1 MKYKYFTV
9 SDMEESGELKSLLRR
24 WNRREKNVAYMR
36 ETRAK
41 KGKFGYRRMGS
52 TKSSQK
58 ENFLVSSKAS
68 EKTTQEVGIKGPAHQ
83 FILPPLTIDL
93 QQPSSSQSIERLIAE
108 STQTL
113 EQGVQDFI
121 VPSDGLSDKVSNKK
135 SSKSWS
141 QRSQEI
147 YEAWEQVMREYF
159 EAFVSSNGFKVSH
172 CYTCQC
178 SLSTFYINCNQC
190 IQDFCSECDILE
202 HRRHPFHHRIL
213 NKPNPLETKVLGQ
226 MEFVN
231 DSGSIKHMSKG
242 FMSTVYYSFS
252 FKSSC

>member
-1 MKYKYFTV
+1 MPQPPW
-9 SDMEESGELKSLLRR
+9 LNSLE
-24 WNRREKNVAYMR
+24 REGR
-36 ETRAK
+36 ER
-41 KGKFGYRRMGS
+41 
-52 TKSSQK
+52 
-58 ENFLVSSKAS
+58 
-68 EKTTQEVGIKGPAHQ
+68 
-83 FILPPLTIDL
+83 
-93 QQPSSSQSIERLIAE
+93 ER
-108 STQTL
+108 
-113 EQGVQDFI
+113 EQGMQDFI

-172 CYTCQC
+172 CYTCRC
-178 SLSTFYINCNQC
+178 SLSTFYIHCNQC

-202 HRRHPFHHRIL
+202 HQRHPFHHRIL

-252 FKSSC
+252 FKSSCWYYFIQKLPSLVACRLNVVLKIVAKKEPTGWSLEMIFWRSSPKTVKWMANCFYLNF